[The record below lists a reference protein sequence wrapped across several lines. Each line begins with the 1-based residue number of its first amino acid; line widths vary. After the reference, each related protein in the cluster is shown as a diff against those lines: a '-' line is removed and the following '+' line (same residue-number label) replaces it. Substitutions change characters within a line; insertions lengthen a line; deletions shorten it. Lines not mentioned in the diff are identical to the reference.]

1 MRIAEAAEDGQLMK
15 RALGGMR
22 NGKLKAGFNTWCTF
36 TAERREATA
45 LMKRAIAKATPLGRA
60 LAGWI
65 ARCARRHDDPRA
77 RAVAFMRNRKLP
89 PALHRWCEEVEVRR
103 QLRRAVSG
111 IGNAPLRMAYNTWF
125 ATVSTAAEARAAVE
139 DAPRARRVAR
149 IEQVVERVVRLE
161 GPLRDAAA
169 VEGDGPVAR
178 RVAVGVDEVELVRR
192 EFQFP
197 QVLGGVVR

>member
-139 DAPRARRVAR
+139 KALMSIVSPEVRA
-149 IEQVVERVVRLE
+149 VRK
-161 GPLRDAAA
+161 GFNSWKAVRTVPSAAA
-169 VEGDGPVAR
+169 
-178 RVAVGVDEVELVRR
+178 RVGSPGRPTR
-192 EFQFP
+192 
-197 QVLGGVVR
+197 

>member
-1 MRIAEAAEDGQLMK
+1 MK

-89 PALHRWCEEVEVRR
+89 P
-103 QLRRAVSG
+103 
-111 IGNAPLRMAYNTWF
+111 
-125 ATVSTAAEARAAVE
+125 STPSRTTCCTPCAAVE
-139 DAPRARRVAR
+139 KALMSIVSPEVRA
-149 IEQVVERVVRLE
+149 VRK
-161 GPLRDAAA
+161 G
-169 VEGDGPVAR
+169 
-178 RVAVGVDEVELVRR
+178 
-192 EFQFP
+192 FNS
-197 QVLGGVVR
+197 